1 MAVVKTAISLE
12 SSLFEQVNELA
23 EELNVSRS
31 GFFALAAQ
39 EFIARHESRKLLDA
53 LNAAY
58 DDVAVPAGSA
68 LAGARHSSHL
78 GLVEGQW

>member
-12 SSLFEQVNELA
+12 SSLFDRINELA
-23 EELNVSRS
+23 NELKVSRS

-58 DDVAVPAGSA
+58 DDVAA
-68 LAGARHSSHL
+68 LTGEMDGRHREL
-78 GLVEGQW
+78 LEGQW

>member
-12 SSLFEQVNELA
+12 SSLFQQINELA
-23 EELNVSRS
+23 GELNVSRS
-31 GFFALAAQ
+31 RLFALAAQ

-58 DDVAVPAGSA
+58 EDVPPPGAHCPAPWRA
-68 LAGARHSSHL
+68 
-78 GLVEGQW
+78 